1 MNPIWMNSKVNSPMN
16 SFHTQGVVILDF
28 GSQYTQLIARRV
40 REQNVFS
47 EILSSETAFNDI
59 LNRKPAALI
68 LSGGP
73 SSVFGHQAPEFDE
86 AILDADFP
94 ILGICYGLQLLAH
107 HRGGLVESTGHGEYG
122 FATISVDDDSS
133 LFSDMAKE
141 SRVWMSHMD
150 RVSRIPDGWHTL
162 AHSSNG
168 VVAAMANEDQSR
180 VATQF
185 HPEVAHTEEGKTILR
200 NFLFKVANCAPSW
213 TTGNFIDEQ
222 IELIRKQ
229 VGDGKVLVGVSGG
242 VDSTIVAALLHKAI
256 GDRSTAVLIDHGLLR
271 KNEAQDCVLALKTG
285 LGININMFDE
295 SDIFLSKLEGVT
307 DPEKKRKIIGNQF
320 IYSFDRIASEMG
332 EMQFLAQG
340 TLYPDVIESGVS
352 KGKTAHVIK
361 SHHNV
366 GGLPEDM
373 DFELVEPLRELFKDE
388 VRNVGRELGLPETLI
403 ERHPFPGPGLAV
415 RIIGEITRD
424 RIKILQEADQIYMD
438 ILHEDELYNE
448 IWQAFA
454 VLIPVQTV
462 GVMGD
467 QRTYEN
473 LLGIRAVTSTDGM
486 TADWFRMPADTLTK
500 ISNKIVNSVRGINRV
515 VYDITSKPPGTIEWE

>member
-1 MNPIWMNSKVNSPMN
+1 MNNI
-16 SFHTQGVVILDF
+16 HEQGVVILDF

-40 REQNVFS
+40 REQNVHS
-47 EILSSETAFNDI
+47 EILPPETSLDEI
-59 LNRKPAALI
+59 LNRAPAALI

-73 SSVFGHQAPEFDE
+73 SSIFGDEAPQFDE
-86 AILDADFP
+86 SILDADLP

-107 HRGGLVESTGHGEYG
+107 HYGGAVVSTGQGEYG
-122 FATISVDDDSS
+122 SAEIELDDNSG
-133 LFSDMAKE
+133 LFFNVPSTSK
-141 SRVWMSHMD
+141 VWMSHMD
-150 RVSRIPDGWHTL
+150 RISKIPDGWHTL
-162 AHSSNG
+162 AHSSND
-168 VVAAMANEDQSR
+168 VVAAIANEDQTR

-185 HPEVAHTEEGKTILR
+185 HPEVAHTEEGQTILH
-200 NFLFKVANCAPSW
+200 NFLFTVANCAPTW
-213 TTGNFIDEQ
+213 TAGNFIDQQ
-222 IELIRKQ
+222 IEIIRNQ
-229 VGDGKVLVGVSGG
+229 VGEGKVLVGVSGG
-242 VDSTIVAALLHKAI
+242 VDSTVVAALLYKAI
-256 GDRSTAVLIDHGLLR
+256 GDQSTAVLIDHGLLR
-271 KNEAQDCVLALKTG
+271 KNEGRDCVNALKTG
-285 LGININMFDE
+285 LDVNINMFDE

-320 IYSFDRIASEMG
+320 IYSFDRIAG
-332 EMQFLAQG
+332 EIGDMQFLAQG

-366 GGLPEDM
+366 GGLPDDM
-373 DFELVEPLRELFKDE
+373 TFKLVEPLRELFKDE
-388 VRNVGRELGLPETLI
+388 VRNVGRELGLPESLI

-415 RIIGEITRD
+415 RIIGEITEE
-424 RIKILQEADQIYMD
+424 RIQILQDADQVYMD
-438 ILHEDELYNE
+438 ILHEDGLYND
-448 IWQAFA
+448 IWQAFS

-486 TADWFRMPADTLTK
+486 TADWYRMPAETLSK
-500 ISNKIVNSVRGINRV
+500 ISNRIVNSVSGINRV

>member
-1 MNPIWMNSKVNSPMN
+1 MSTYHKG
-16 SFHTQGVVILDF
+16 GVVILDY

-40 REQNVFS
+40 REHKVYS
-47 EILSSETAFNDI
+47 EILPPETALEDI
-59 LNRKPAALI
+59 LKRSPSALI

-73 SSVFGHQAPEFDE
+73 SSVFEDE
-86 AILDADFP
+86 APDFDQAILNTSIP

-107 HRGGLVESTGHGEYG
+107 HHGGLVESTGSGEYG
-122 FATISVDDDSS
+122 SAEIQIDSHDG
-133 LFSDMAKE
+133 LFTGASNY
-141 SRVWMSHMD
+141 SQVWMSHMD
-150 RVSRIPDGWHTL
+150 RVTQLPNGWHTL

-168 VVAAMANEDQSR
+168 VIAAMANSDQSR

-185 HPEVAHTEEGKTILR
+185 HPEVVHTEEGDLFLK
-200 NFLFKVANCAPSW
+200 NFLFNIAGCNPTW
-213 TTGNFIDEQ
+213 TAGNFIDEQ
-222 IELIRKQ
+222 VALIRKH

-242 VDSTIVAALLHKAI
+242 VDSSVVAALMHKAI
-256 GDRSTAVLIDHGLLR
+256 GDRSTAVLIDHGLMR
-271 KNEAQDCVLALKTG
+271 KDEAKSCVDALKDG
-285 LGININMFDE
+285 LGVNIHCFDE
-295 SDIFLSKLEGVT
+295 SELFLSQLTDIT

-320 IYSFDRIASEMG
+320 IYSFDRIAGEMG
-332 EMQFLAQG
+332 EMDFLAQG

-352 KGKTAHVIK
+352 KGKSAHVIK

-373 DFELVEPLRELFKDE
+373 RFELVEPLRELFKDE
-388 VRNVGRELGLPETLI
+388 VRNVGRELGLPESLI
-403 ERHPFPGPGLAV
+403 ERHPFPGPGLGV
-415 RIIGEITRD
+415 RIIGNITRE
-424 RIKILQEADQIYMD
+424 RISILQEADQIYMD
-438 ILHEDELYNE
+438 ILHEDGLYND
-448 IWQAFA
+448 IWQAFS

-486 TADWFRMPADTLTK
+486 TADWFRMPSKTLTK
-500 ISNKIVNSVRGINRV
+500 ISNRIVNSVRGINRV

>member
-1 MNPIWMNSKVNSPMN
+1 MKGL
-16 SFHTQGVVILDF
+16 HKDGVVILDF

-40 REQNVFS
+40 REQNVYS
-47 EILSSETAFNDI
+47 EILPPETSLNKI
-59 LNRKPAALI
+59 LNREPAAMI

-73 SSVFGHQAPEFDE
+73 SSVYEKNAPEFDPE
-86 AILDADFP
+86 ILETALP
-94 ILGICYGLQLLAH
+94 TLGICYGLHLLTQH
-107 HRGGLVESTGHGEYG
+107 QGGAVESTGQGEYG
-122 FATISVDDDSS
+122 FAEISADDSTGLLEGIS
-133 LFSDMAKE
+133 SP
-141 SRVWMSHMD
+141 SRVWMSHGD
-150 RVSRIPDGWHTL
+150 RVSQMPDGWHTL

-168 VVAAMANEDQSR
+168 VVAAMSNKDQTR

-185 HPEVAHTEEGKTILR
+185 HPEVAHTEEGETILR
-200 NFLFKVANCAPSW
+200 NFLFKIANCAPTW
-213 TTGNFIDEQ
+213 TVGKFIQEQ
-222 IELIRKQ
+222 VEMIRKQ

-242 VDSTIVAALLHKAI
+242 VDSTVVAALLHKAI

-271 KNEAQDCVLALKTG
+271 KDEAKTCVGTLKDG
-285 LGININMFDE
+285 LGVNIHCYDE
-295 SDIFLSKLEGVT
+295 SELFLSKLDGVV

-320 IYSFDRIASEMG
+320 IYSFDRIASELG
-332 EMQFLAQG
+332 DMQFLAQG

-352 KGKTAHVIK
+352 KGKTVHVIK

-373 DFELVEPLRELFKDE
+373 QFELVEPLRELFKDE
-388 VRNVGRELGLPETLI
+388 VRNVGRELGLPKALI

-415 RIIGEITRD
+415 RIIGDITRE
-424 RIKILQEADQIYMD
+424 RINILQEADHVYMD
-438 ILHEDELYNE
+438 ILHEDGLYND

-473 LLGIRAVTSTDGM
+473 LLGLRAVTSTDGM
-486 TADWFRMPADTLTK
+486 TADWYRMPPETLTK
-500 ISNKIVNSVRGINRV
+500 ISNRIVNSVRGINRV